1 MADAREPEQGAGSQ
15 EPAQDRGSPAG
26 EDLFDR
32 WLAHRAEGE
41 DTAPRPR
48 TYGVPRTGVPRTE
61 DETTAETA
69 AEPPA
74 QDAPEERTEEP
85 SEPPVEVRGAPAT
98 SHETQSAPLDL
109 DTGAERGE
117 AVVDAPAT
125 EPSGKHPAAP
135 ATSTGLTDFEPVVL
149 ASVRRSEEQPAP
161 TSRFGR
167 RRRAESRAPAPADEA
182 APTDETPD
190 ETHADLPGATSAE
203 VDREPRG
210 EAPPPEPEVQPEPEP
225 EPEAEPP
232 AAPAPPASA
241 AAEVFAAFNDTVAP
255 ADGPSSDDP
264 ADGPADTPATPERRR
279 RPTRTPRPPRVR
291 TGKGAAMGAGLARYA
306 AGARELLDRSVRGA
320 PEDRSAPA
328 PAPPTSPPTS
338 QPTSQPTSGP
348 TSGHAP
354 AARHET
360 SRQASGQASGQEA
373 TTDRPQPTDPVGPA
387 EGGARSTSAY
397 DALRAQREAAV
408 PPRPA
413 VLPPDI
419 DFRPRTLARQVTS
432 LLLLVGI
439 ALTLLAAWRAYDS
452 RVQTDIGFAAILALF
467 TGIVWAVR
475 AGSVPT
481 RMSLHGGLLEV
492 RTQAG
497 RFLFELTS
505 AYTHLEQVGTP
516 GRPGWKVLVHRRGMH
531 PFEITRGMVDPHEFL
546 DAVRYYRPDL

>member
-1 MADAREPEQGAGSQ
+1 MFLGLDLGTSGLKALLAPLSQDIRIVAHVDEQARALVRHYGDQILDGRPQPLDREMELAPSESWWNACMNTLPPIVPQNGCFEETQGAPFWLDYRRLVGFW
-15 EPAQDRGSPAG
+15 EDVFG
-26 EDLFDR
+26 EGTVAL
-32 WLAHRAEGE
+32 
-41 DTAPRPR
+41 RPYR
-48 TYGVPRTGVPRTE
+48 
-61 DETTAETA
+61 A
-69 AEPPA
+69 AEFA
-74 QDAPEERTEEP
+74 SDRVTD
-85 SEPPVEVRGAPAT
+85 EVRESFAIT
-98 SHETQSAPLDL
+98 RNL
-109 DTGAERGE
+109 
-117 AVVDAPAT
+117 
-125 EPSGKHPAAP
+125 GKPPAAP

-190 ETHADLPGATSAE
+190 ETHAGLPGATSAE

-225 EPEAEPP
+225 ESEAEPP
-232 AAPAPPASA
+232 ADPAPPASA

-264 ADGPADTPATPERRR
+264 ADGPATPERRR

-291 TGKGAAMGAGLARYA
+291 PGLGAGLARYA
-306 AGARELLDRSVRGA
+306 AGARDLLDRSVRGA

-328 PAPPTSPPTS
+328 PVPPTS

-348 TSGHAP
+348 AP

-360 SRQASGQASGQEA
+360 SRQASGQEA
-373 TTDRPQPTDPVGPA
+373 TTDRPRPTDPVGPA

-505 AYTHLEQVGTP
+505 AHTHLEQVGTP

>member
-15 EPAQDRGSPAG
+15 EPAQDQGSPTG

-48 TYGVPRTGVPRTE
+48 TYGVPRTGVPRPE
-61 DETTAETA
+61 DETTPETTAETT
-69 AEPPA
+69 AEPPT
-74 QDAPEERTEEP
+74 QDALEERTEPPAEAPPEDP
-85 SEPPVEVRGAPAT
+85 SGPPVEARGASAT
-98 SHETQSAPLDL
+98 IRETQPAPLDL
-109 DTGAERGE
+109 DTGAEPGE

-149 ASVRRSEEQPAP
+149 ASVRRSEEQPTP
-161 TSRFGR
+161 TPRFGR
-167 RRRAESRAPAPADEA
+167 RRRAESRAPAPADES

-190 ETHADLPGATSAE
+190 ETADEAPDEAPDGTPADLPAATTAE
-203 VDREPRG
+203 ADREPPA
-210 EAPPPEPEVQPEPEP
+210 EAPPPEPEVEPEP
-225 EPEAEPP
+225 DAEPP
-232 AAPAPPASA
+232 ATPATPATPASA
-241 AAEVFAAFNDTVAP
+241 AAEVFAAFNDTAAP
-255 ADGPSSDDP
+255 GDVPSSDDP
-264 ADGPADTPATPERRR
+264 GDTPATPAGRR
-279 RPTRTPRPPRVR
+279 RPARTPRPPRVR
-291 TGKGAAMGAGLARYA
+291 TGKGAAMGTGLARYA

-320 PEDRSAPA
+320 PEDRPGPA
-328 PAPPTSPPTS
+328 PTSP
-338 QPTSQPTSGP
+338 PTSGP
-348 TSGHAP
+348 TSGPAP
-354 AARHET
+354 AARHDA
-360 SRQASGQASGQEA
+360 SRQES
-373 TTDRPQPTDPVGPA
+373 TTDRPQPTDPVGPS

-505 AYTHLEQVGTP
+505 AHTHLEQVGTP

>member
-15 EPAQDRGSPAG
+15 EPPREQGSPAG

-61 DETTAETA
+61 DEATRETTP
-69 AEPPA
+69 EPV
-74 QDAPEERTEEP
+74 EEST
-85 SEPPVEVRGAPAT
+85 EPPVEARGAPAT
-98 SHETQSAPLDL
+98 SHETQPAPLDL
-109 DTGAERGE
+109 DTGEEPGE

-149 ASVRRSEEQPAP
+149 ASVRRSEQQRAPA
-161 TSRFGR
+161 SRFGR
-167 RRRAESRAPAPADEA
+167 RRRAGVSVPDAPGEDEA
-182 APTDETPD
+182 SIPEDEIPGVAGD
-190 ETHADLPGATSAE
+190 EVSGEDAAE
-203 VDREPRG
+203 T
-210 EAPPPEPEVQPEPEP
+210 
-225 EPEAEPP
+225 EAESPAETEQEARAEDTTTPP
-232 AAPAPPASA
+232 GSA
-241 AAEVFAAFNDTVAP
+241 AAEVFAAFNGPIPGPIPDTAP
-255 ADGPSSDDP
+255 GPTPDTAADTDPPAESSDDGSAEEP
-264 ADGPADTPATPERRR
+264 QRPRPRTAKPREPE
-279 RPTRTPRPPRVR
+279 TARTPTARPAV
-291 TGKGAAMGAGLARYA
+291 GAAVAKYA
-306 AGARELLDRSVRGA
+306 AGARDLLDRAVRGV
-320 PEDRSAPA
+320 PEDRTAA
-328 PAPPTSPPTS
+328 KPAPPASPTPTS
-338 QPTSQPTSGP
+338 EP
-348 TSGHAP
+348 AP
-354 AARHET
+354 AARHD
-360 SRQASGQASGQEA
+360 ASGQEA
-373 TTDRPQPTDPVGPA
+373 TTERPQPTDPVGPA

-397 DALRAQREAAV
+397 DALRAQREAAA

-419 DFRPRTLARQVTS
+419 DFGPRTLARQVTS

-505 AYTHLEQVGTP
+505 AHTHLEQVGTP

>member
-15 EPAQDRGSPAG
+15 EPAQDQGSPAG

-48 TYGVPRTGVPRTE
+48 TYGVPRTAVPRTE
-61 DETTAETA
+61 DETAPETA
-69 AEPPA
+69 PETPAE
-74 QDAPEERTEEP
+74 APSEEPTEESSEPP

-98 SHETQSAPLDL
+98 SHETQPAPLHL
-109 DTGAERGE
+109 DTGAEPGE

-167 RRRAESRAPAPADEA
+167 RRRAESRAPAPADQA
-182 APTDETPD
+182 APTDEAPDETPD

-203 VDREPRG
+203 VGREPRG

-225 EPEAEPP
+225 APEPEAEPP
-232 AAPAPPASA
+232 ADPAPPASA

-255 ADGPSSDDP
+255 ADVPSSD
-264 ADGPADTPATPERRR
+264 GPGDTPVTPERRR

-291 TGKGAAMGAGLARYA
+291 PGMGAAMGAGLARYA
-306 AGARELLDRSVRGA
+306 AGARDLLDRSVRGA
-320 PEDRSAPA
+320 PEERPAQAPA
-328 PAPPTSPPTS
+328 PLTS
-338 QPTSQPTSGP
+338 QPTSQPTAGP
-348 TSGHAP
+348 TSGPAP
-354 AARHET
+354 DARHET
-360 SRQASGQASGQEA
+360 SRQASGQET

-505 AYTHLEQVGTP
+505 AHTHLEQVGTP